1 MMIKKSL
8 SALMCLLMAA
18 CTPMGSLVPNRD
30 EAFQKRLLSAQELA
44 QLPKAPTRVRPG
56 DTLRIVRDAQ
66 DSVSLDLRN
75 LVEDSQSQ
83 TYVVRPDGS
92 LSYRFAGRVD
102 AAGKTPDELAAE
114 LRSKLDAYY
123 REPGVT
129 VNIVASP
136 SNQVVIA
143 GAVRNPMPI
152 ELGALVSLEQ
162 AIFAVGGL
170 LPSADPTAVA
180 LLRMDEQERYQVYF
194 VDLSKMLQPTAEG
207 RTALAFQR
215 GDIVFVPKSRAGNAA
230 DGVDLYV
237 NQLLPFTR
245 SLGIA
250 LTKNIGT
257 TKSST
262 TNTFRV
268 E

>member
-1 MMIKKSL
+1 MMKL
-8 SALMCLLMAA
+8 LLALMCLLMVA
-18 CTPMGSLVPNRD
+18 CTPKGALVPQRD
-30 EAFQKRLLSAQELA
+30 EAFRARMLSPADLA
-44 QLPKAPTRVRPG
+44 NLPKATTRVRPG

-92 LSYRFAGRVD
+92 ISYRFAGRVE
-102 AAGKTPDELAAE
+102 AAGKTPDELALD
-114 LRSKLDAYY
+114 LRAKLDAYY

-143 GAVRNPMPI
+143 GAVRNPLPVD
-152 ELGALVSLEQ
+152 LTALVSIEQ
-162 AIFAVGGL
+162 AIFAAGGL
-170 LPSADPTAVA
+170 LPSADPSAVA
-180 LLRMDEQERYQVYF
+180 LLRLDEQERYQVYF
-194 VDLSKMLQPTAEG
+194 MDLSKVLQPTAEG
-207 RTALAFQR
+207 RTTLAFQR

-230 DGVDLYV
+230 DGVDLYI

-245 SLGIA
+245 SLGIG
-250 LTKNIGT
+250 LTKTYGAT
-257 TKSST
+257 SRSST
-262 TNTFRV
+262 VNNVTF